1 MSAMFEQSSGNVY
14 ADLGYEDPKGMQIK
28 AQLVTYIADIMKRRR
43 WSLRQTATTLNFDET
58 ELSRLLA
65 GQFRHINASVLASRL
80 QKANLSQE
88 ALLKRWK

>member
-1 MSAMFEQSSGNVY
+1 LSAMFEQSSGNVY
-14 ADLGYEDPKGMQIK
+14 ADLGYEDPEGMQIK

-43 WSLRQTATTLNFDET
+43 WSLHQTATTLNFDET

>member
-14 ADLGYEDPKGMQIK
+14 ADLGYEDPEGMQIK
-28 AQLVTYIADIMKRRR
+28 AQLLTYIADIMKRRR

>member
-1 MSAMFEQSSGNVY
+1 MFEQSSGNVY
-14 ADLGYEDPKGMQIK
+14 ADLGYEDPEGMQIK
-28 AQLVTYIADIMKRRR
+28 AQLVTDIADIMKRRR